1 MTYLKNYFLAIFFF
15 VVCSIVLGQNTDTI
29 KGVFEYNQILN
40 GYSELTTQ
48 QKKQYTEYISKI
60 DTALLNRYFETISSG
75 LYILSLN
82 DSIVNWDSLSKI
94 ENKKY
99 EIADSL
105 LATDSILK
113 GTEARMIAMIY
124 TSYHINK
131 LGLQEYYVICQTDEA
146 YDSTI
151 NVFLTKKQLKNI
163 KKRLGKNIELKV
175 RFIAEIKWTKFRI
188 YVLDE

>member
-1 MTYLKNYFLAIFFF
+1 VVTLKLQIEIKIKMTYLKNYFLTIFFF
-15 VVCSIVLGQNTDTI
+15 VVCSIVLGQNADTI
-29 KGVFEYNQILN
+29 KGIFEFNQILN

-60 DTALLNRYFETISSG
+60 DTALLNRYFEIISSG
-75 LYILSLN
+75 LLLPSLK
-82 DSIVNWDSLSKI
+82 DSIVNWDSISII

-113 GTEARMIAMIY
+113 GTEDRMIALIY
-124 TSYHINK
+124 TYCEISK
-131 LGLQEYYVICQTDEA
+131 LGLQDYYVICQTDGSF
-146 YDSTI
+146 DNTK

-163 KKRLGKNIELKV
+163 KKG
-175 RFIAEIKWTKFRI
+175 
-188 YVLDE
+188 